1 MNERI
6 EAYDGANQEGQWVY
20 DSQGVASDEGFGHVS
35 KHWYP
40 QTISYDE
47 GMQKLEAEQGHRQ
60 DYLVPVAELGF
71 GIEDI
76 KGKPRFVVSVDDQ
89 DFVPNNHALS
99 QMTAKLCEGK
109 GTGFTRWLTEDQ
121 VNAKDEARYNRDQQD
136 AETIQ
141 AIIENGFRRILEDK
155 PDTKYKVRTYDDG
168 TMRAFLSEKYAE
180 VDNRWYLE
188 QIEDII
194 PNGRLSHWRGNADT
208 IYGNVLIPDT
218 IREEEDSDYGGMVS
232 IGNCEIGKRNVLSM
246 PSLFRAICMNGC
258 IWGQTKGSEIRVRH
272 IGDIDLDQLSKKIR
286 NNIEVQIPLL
296 PAGIERLLGVRLM
309 ENEGNTM
316 KSVIAAVSDIE
327 KLQKRDATAVL
338 EAWVMFE
345 SKTPGEN
352 RNLFGVV
359 NSVTRAG
366 QFLGN
371 DNWVKF
377 DQLGGRLVN
386 YTDNQWDRVCNRAAE
401 YEDDDFARIFSS
413 KAVLAA

>member
-20 DSQGVASDEGFGHVS
+20 DSQGVASDQGFGHVS

-40 QTISYDE
+40 KTISYDQ
-47 GMQKLEAEQGHRQ
+47 GMELLEAEQGHRQ
-60 DYLVPVAELGF
+60 DYLVPVSELEF
-71 GIEDI
+71 GIEDVD
-76 KGKPRFVVSVDDQ
+76 GKPRFVVSVDDQ

-121 VNAKDEARYNRDQQD
+121 VNAKEETRYSRDQQD

-296 PAGIERLLGVRLM
+296 PAGIERLLGVRLK

-377 DQLGGRLVN
+377 DQLGGKLVN
-386 YTDNQWDRVCNRAAE
+386 YNDNQWDRVCNRAAE

>member
-1 MNERI
+1 
-6 EAYDGANQEGQWVY
+6 
-20 DSQGVASDEGFGHVS
+20 
-35 KHWYP
+35 
-40 QTISYDE
+40 
-47 GMQKLEAEQGHRQ
+47 
-60 DYLVPVAELGF
+60 
-71 GIEDI
+71 
-76 KGKPRFVVSVDDQ
+76 
-89 DFVPNNHALS
+89 
-99 QMTAKLCEGK
+99 
-109 GTGFTRWLTEDQ
+109 
-121 VNAKDEARYNRDQQD
+121 
-136 AETIQ
+136 
-141 AIIENGFRRILEDK
+141 
-155 PDTKYKVRTYDDG
+155 
-168 TMRAFLSEKYAE
+168 
-180 VDNRWYLE
+180 
-188 QIEDII
+188 
-194 PNGRLSHWRGNADT
+194 
-208 IYGNVLIPDT
+208 
-218 IREEEDSDYGGMVS
+218 
-232 IGNCEIGKRNVLSM
+232 M